1 MTALTDLNLLK
12 TLKELQIYP
21 VETLE
26 DVFHQSQEKGIK
38 FSKLLLEKEIIK
50 DEDLGK
56 IEADLQDLQFINLR
70 KILIPKSVAE
80 ILPEKFARRFSIIAF
95 DVSETDISIAS
106 PLQIQSEVAK
116 SIEKKTSLKVRNFYA
131 TQADIEDSYSIYRVP
146 VVEEFDKKLSGDD
159 AVVVLISRG
168 YDMRASDIHI
178 EPNVEECVVRFRI
191 DGVLKDISVM
201 SKEQSEQLINKL
213 KVAAKLRTDEH
224 LSAQDGKLQVV
235 MKHETVDIRVSI
247 VPFVEG
253 EKAVLRLLSER
264 SRHHTL
270 ETIGL
275 SDTDIQRVRNW
286 MAKPY
291 GMILSTG
298 PTGSGKTTT
307 IYSILKI
314 LNVREKNIST
324 IEDPVEY
331 NLEGVNQ
338 IQVNH
343 KTNLTFAQGLK
354 SLLRQ
359 DPDIIFV
366 GEIRDE
372 ETASIAINSAMTGH
386 LVLSTL
392 HTNDAAT
399 TFLRLIDMGVPPYLV
414 ASTVNLVVAQRLVR
428 KVCDSCKISIDTH
441 TSELNDIF
449 SPDFIKDH
457 FGAVDRFRTYA
468 GKGCPVCRNTG
479 YLGRVGIFEILEVDD
494 EIRHLLKTNA
504 DSSAIKTAA
513 LKKGMTSMLED
524 GLKKVLL
531 GDTTITELMRVSSE

>member
-1 MTALTDLNLLK
+1 MSALTELNLLK

-21 VETLE
+21 VETL
-26 DVFHQSQEKGIK
+26 DDIFKQSQDKGVS
-38 FSKLLLEKEIIK
+38 FSQLLLDREIIK

-56 IEADLQDLQFINLR
+56 IQADLVQLQFVNLR
-70 KILIPKSVAE
+70 KMLIPRIVAE
-80 ILPEKFARRFSIIAF
+80 IVPEEFSRRHFILPF
-95 DVSETDISIAS
+95 DVTEKDIHIAS
-106 PLQIQSEVAK
+106 SGIIPAEIIK
-116 SIEKKTSLKVRNFYA
+116 YIEKKTSLKVRSFYA
-131 TQADIEDSYSIYRVP
+131 TVADIEDAFSVYRTP

-159 AVVVLISRG
+159 GVSVLISRG

-178 EPNVEECVVRFRI
+178 EPNINDCVVRFRI
-191 DGVLKDISVM
+191 DGILKDISAI
-201 SKEQSEQLINKL
+201 SKEQSEQLINKI
-213 KVAAKLRTDEH
+213 KVASKLRTDEH
-224 LSAQDGKLQVV
+224 MSAQDGKLQL
-235 MKHETVDIRVSI
+235 KLKNELVDIRVSI

-275 SDTDIQRVRNW
+275 SDTDISKVRTW

-338 IQVNH
+338 IQVNP

-359 DPDIIFV
+359 DPDTIFV

-372 ETASIAINSAMTGH
+372 DTASVSVNSAMTGH

-392 HTNDAAT
+392 HTNDAST

-414 ASTVNLVVAQRLVR
+414 ASTVNIVVAQRLVR
-428 KVCDSCKISIDTH
+428 KICDICKISIDTKI
-441 TSELNDIF
+441 SELSEIY
-449 SPDFIKDH
+449 SPNFIKDH
-457 FGAVDRFRTYA
+457 FGAVDHFRTYA

-479 YLGRVGIFEILEVDD
+479 FVGRVGIFEILEVDD
-494 EIRHLLKTNA
+494 EIRYLVKNNA
-504 DSSAIKTAA
+504 DSSAIKAA
-513 LKKGMTSMLED
+513 AVKKGMTSMLED
-524 GLKKVLL
+524 GLKKVML
-531 GDTTITELMRVSSE
+531 GQTTISELMRVSSE